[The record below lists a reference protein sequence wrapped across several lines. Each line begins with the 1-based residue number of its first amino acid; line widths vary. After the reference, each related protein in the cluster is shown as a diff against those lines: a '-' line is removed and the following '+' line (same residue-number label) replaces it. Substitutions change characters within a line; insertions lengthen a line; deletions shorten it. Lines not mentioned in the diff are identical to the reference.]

1 MAKPSATGNWIRRTL
16 GSLQIFVG
24 LSGAAGGI
32 GLVSDPSGFNVEM
45 STEVLAAT
53 PFSDFLVPGLVLLSV
68 NGLGSLLGSFLT
80 FTQRRFAAKAA
91 VALGIF
97 LIAWIVLQ
105 VYWIGLVHWLQPLYL
120 GFGILETALGL
131 MLTSAA
137 KSQAPRPDSH

>member
-1 MAKPSATGNWIRRTL
+1 
-16 GSLQIFVG
+16 
-24 LSGAAGGI
+24 
-32 GLVSDPSGFNVEM
+32 M

-131 MLTSAA
+131 MGLLPKTAFCLNFRGWGVSNLAFLGLTP
-137 KSQAPRPDSH
+137 QAIFWSPLNGGLSRPTERRRRVRE